1 MQCQHVLTYQM
12 STRSRTIQAQ
22 ASKIMFFVVCSNVN
36 VQDIQ
41 CFCLHLFSLTN
52 ISETKKIT
60 FYKN

>member
-1 MQCQHVLTYQM
+1 MPTCVDIPNEYPQPYNTGAGVKNYV
-12 STRSRTIQAQ
+12 
-22 ASKIMFFVVCSNVN
+22 FVVCSNVN